1 MWKWNLEC
9 IPFCCIIK
17 SGVACIWL
25 IYDRQLYFLIST
37 MNLMRMS
44 RRFPI
49 KAYISLLHSYS
60 AINAHDEQS
69 RWRHSTNYLVTVTI
83 HHRHVNEQRFM
94 IYFAVC
100 YCSESEHCVEMKL
113 LFEESE
119 FIHSN
124 FVNPFTFWGS
134 NIVICCLKLKHTYSH
149 KGWTGHHCSSYLN
162 SALFIFDIIHV
173 GDKLAKNLCFE
184 FLSGTKTT
192 AVIVNDHAFST
203 LN

>member
-1 MWKWNLEC
+1 MWEWILQW

-44 RRFPI
+44 SRLPI
-49 KAYISLLHSYS
+49 VAYISLLHSHS

-83 HHRHVNEQRFM
+83 HHRHVNEHSFV

-100 YCSESEHCVEMKL
+100 YCAGHWVEMKL
-113 LFEESE
+113 LFEDSE
-119 FIHSN
+119 FVRSN
-124 FVNPFTFWGS
+124 FVNLFTFWGTY
-134 NIVICCLKLKHTYSH
+134 IVILLPQTHI
-149 KGWTGHHCSSYLN
+149 CSQ
-162 SALFIFDIIHV
+162 
-173 GDKLAKNLCFE
+173 G
-184 FLSGTKTT
+184 
-192 AVIVNDHAFST
+192 
-203 LN
+203 